1 MKALFVTTMLL
12 AACSPVSSAPT
23 SIPTASATQS
33 PIATA
38 SPTAAVSPATPAP
51 TATVAAGLTRYTNTE
66 LGYTVD
72 LPAGW
77 RRGACSEGI
86 VTTAPLAASEIFMG
100 VPEAEEIVRG
110 GSRFARVRVAD
121 AAGLTPS
128 AWLER
133 NTSEPDGKFE
143 PVTVGGRSGTRGF
156 IGASGATYAV
166 AFAERGW
173 IYAIERTYYG
183 SADPELEGILT
194 TLRILGDATVGR
206 SPIATPTPRTI
217 ESVVDAL
224 ADGFARKD
232 VAAIADTM
240 TPCVTVGA
248 VPGDPDMRN
257 RAAYTIPLQ
266 AEFAAGTSVRVQAR
280 PIENDQYAGRFVTST
295 WSKPGEPDKRVDFLL
310 RAQGDR
316 WSVVA
321 VRPRS

>member
-1 MKALFVTTMLL
+1 MKALMISAILL
-12 AACSPVSSAPT
+12 ASCSPAASAPT
-23 SIPTASATQS
+23 PTPTATGVV
-33 PIATA
+33 PTTA
-38 SPTAAVSPATPAP
+38 VPTPTP

-66 LGYTVD
+66 LGYSVD

-86 VTTAPLAASEIFMG
+86 VTTAPLVASEMFMG
-100 VPEAEEIVRG
+100 VPEAEEIVRA
-110 GSRFARVRVAD
+110 GSRFARVRVTD

-143 PVTVGGRSGTRGF
+143 PVAVGGRTGARGF
-156 IGASGATYAV
+156 IGASGETYAV

-183 SADPELEGILT
+183 SPDPELEGILT

-206 SPIATPTPRTI
+206 GPTSTPTPRTI
-217 ESVVDAL
+217 ESVADAL

-232 VAAIADTM
+232 VNAIADTM
-240 TPCVTVGA
+240 TPCVSVGA
-248 VPGDPDMRN
+248 VPGDPDTRN
-257 RAAYTIPLQ
+257 RVAYTIPLQ
-266 AEFAAGTSVRVQAR
+266 TEFAAGTSVRVQAR
-280 PIENDQYAGRFVTST
+280 PIENDQYVGRFVTST
-295 WSKPGEPDKRVDFLL
+295 WSKPGEPDQRVDFLL